1 MSPATEN
8 PGLGTLYGLGIG
20 PGDPELITLKAL
32 KYLRSVS
39 VLAYP
44 APMKGESMARR
55 IAESHLPGGQKE
67 IVIRTTYDENRQP
80 AEAAYDL
87 AADEISGHLSEGRDV
102 ALLCLGDPFLYG
114 SFQYLFARLGDRF
127 PVEVVPGVSAPAA
140 GSAAAQLVLAAGN
153 DCLAL
158 IPAILDENVI
168 AARLEGFDAAVI
180 VKIGRHFA
188 KLYGLLKRLDLAEKA
203 CYVERVSMAEERI
216 LPLDQVDPDSA
227 SYFSMILL
235 HNREGASS

>member
-1 MSPATEN
+1 MSPTS
-8 PGLGTLYGLGIG
+8 GTLYGLGIG

-32 KYLRSVS
+32 KYLRAAP

-44 APMKGESMARR
+44 APLKGKGLARR
-55 IAESHLPGGQKE
+55 IAGPHLPGEQAE
-67 IVIRTTYDENRQP
+67 IVIRTTYEKNRQP

-87 AADEISGHLSEGRDV
+87 AAEEVAEHLDAGRDV

-114 SFQYLFARLGDRF
+114 SFQYLFARLGRRF
-127 PVEVVPGVSAPAA
+127 PVEVVPGVSALAA
-140 GSAAAQLVLAAGN
+140 GSAAAKLALTTGN

-158 IPAILDENVI
+158 VPATLDEDII

-180 VKIGRHFA
+180 VKVGRHFA
-188 KLYGLLKRLDLAEKA
+188 KLYGLLSRLGMVEKA
-203 CYVERVSMAEERI
+203 RYVERVSMVEERV
-216 LPLDQVDPDSA
+216 LPLAEVDADSA

-235 HNREGASS
+235 HNREGTPP

>member
-1 MSPATEN
+1 MSSAP
-8 PGLGTLYGLGIG
+8 GTLYGLGIG

-32 KYLRSVS
+32 KYLRAAP

-44 APMKGESMARR
+44 APLKGESLARR
-55 IAESHLPGGQKE
+55 IVQPHLPGEQSE
-67 IVIRTTYDENRQP
+67 IVIRTSYDENRQP
-80 AEAAYDL
+80 AEAAYDK
-87 AADEISGHLSEGRDV
+87 AAEEMAEHLGAGRDV

-127 PVEVVPGVSAPAA
+127 LVEVVPGVSAPAA
-140 GSAAAQLVLAAGN
+140 GSAAAQLALAAGN

-158 IPAILDENVI
+158 IPATLDEDVI

-180 VKIGRHFA
+180 VKVGRHFA
-188 KLYGLLKRLDLAEKA
+188 KLHGLLKRLGLAEKA
-203 CYVERVSMAEERI
+203 RYVERVSMAEERI
-216 LPLDQVDPDSA
+216 LSLDEVDADTA

-235 HNREGASS
+235 HNREGPSS

>member
-1 MSPATEN
+1 MSSAP
-8 PGLGTLYGLGIG
+8 GTLYGLGIG

-32 KYLRSVS
+32 KYLRAAP

-44 APMKGESMARR
+44 APLKGESLARR
-55 IAESHLPGGQKE
+55 IVQPHLPGEQSE
-67 IVIRTTYDENRQP
+67 IVIRTSYGENRQP
-80 AEAAYDL
+80 AEAAYDK
-87 AADEISGHLSEGRDV
+87 AAEEMAEHLGAGRDV

-127 PVEVVPGVSAPAA
+127 LVEVVPGVSAPAA
-140 GSAAAQLVLAAGN
+140 GSAAAQLALAAGN

-158 IPAILDENVI
+158 IPATLDEDVI

-180 VKIGRHFA
+180 VKVGRHFA
-188 KLYGLLKRLDLAEKA
+188 KLHGLLKRLGLAEKA
-203 CYVERVSMAEERI
+203 RYVERVSMAEERI
-216 LPLDQVDPDSA
+216 LSLDEVDADTV

-235 HNREGASS
+235 HNREGPSS

>member
-1 MSPATEN
+1 MSPTS
-8 PGLGTLYGLGIG
+8 GTLYGLGIG

-32 KYLRSVS
+32 KYLRAAP

-44 APMKGESMARR
+44 APLKGKGLARR
-55 IAESHLPGGQKE
+55 IAGPHLPREQAE
-67 IVIRTTYDENRQP
+67 IVIRTTYDKNRQT

-87 AADEISGHLSEGRDV
+87 AAEEIAEHLDAGRDV

-114 SFQYLFARLGDRF
+114 SFQYLFARLGRRF
-127 PVEVVPGVSAPAA
+127 PVEVVPGVSALAA
-140 GSAAAQLVLAAGN
+140 GSAAAKLALTTGN

-158 IPAILDENVI
+158 VPATLDEDII

-180 VKIGRHFA
+180 VKVGRHFA
-188 KLYGLLKRLDLAEKA
+188 KMYGLLSRLGMAEKA
-203 CYVERVSMAEERI
+203 RYVERVSMAEERV
-216 LPLDQVDPDSA
+216 LPLAEVDADSA

-235 HNREGASS
+235 HNREGTPP

>member
-1 MSPATEN
+1 MSSAP
-8 PGLGTLYGLGIG
+8 GTLYGLGIG

-32 KYLRSVS
+32 KYLRAAP

-44 APMKGESMARR
+44 APLKGESLARR
-55 IAESHLPGGQKE
+55 IVQPHLPGEQSE
-67 IVIRTTYDENRQP
+67 IVIRTSYGENRQP
-80 AEAAYDL
+80 AEAAYDK
-87 AADEISGHLSEGRDV
+87 AAEEMAEHLGAGRDV

-127 PVEVVPGVSAPAA
+127 LVEVVPGVSAPAA
-140 GSAAAQLVLAAGN
+140 GSAAVQLALAAGN

-158 IPAILDENVI
+158 IPATLDEDVI

-180 VKIGRHFA
+180 VKVGRHFA
-188 KLYGLLKRLDLAEKA
+188 KLHGLLKRLGLAEKA
-203 CYVERVSMAEERI
+203 RYVERVSMAEERI
-216 LPLDQVDPDSA
+216 LSLDEVDADTV

-235 HNREGASS
+235 HNREGPSS

>member
-1 MSPATEN
+1 MSPASEN
-8 PGLGTLYGLGIG
+8 PTPGTLYGLGIG

-32 KYLRSVS
+32 KYLRAAPI
-39 VLAYP
+39 LAYP
-44 APMKGESMARR
+44 APLEGESMARR
-55 IAESHLPGGQKE
+55 IAESHLPGGQTE
-67 IVIRTTYDENRQP
+67 IVIRTSYDENRQP
-80 AEAAYDL
+80 AEAAYDK
-87 AADEISGHLSEGRDV
+87 AAEEMAEHLSEGRDV

-140 GSAAAQLVLAAGN
+140 GSAAAQMALAAGN

-158 IPAILDENVI
+158 IPATLDEDVI

-180 VKIGRHFA
+180 VKVGRHFA
-188 KLYGLLKRLDLAEKA
+188 KLYELLRRLGMAEKA
-203 CYVERVSMAEERI
+203 RYVERVSMAEERI
-216 LPLDQVDPDSA
+216 LPLGEVDPDSA

-235 HNREGASS
+235 HNREGTSS

>member
-1 MSPATEN
+1 MSSAP
-8 PGLGTLYGLGIG
+8 GTLYGLGIG

-32 KYLRSVS
+32 KYLRAAP

-44 APMKGESMARR
+44 APLKGESLARR
-55 IAESHLPGGQKE
+55 IVQPHLPGEQSE
-67 IVIRTTYDENRQP
+67 IVIRTSYGENRQP
-80 AEAAYDL
+80 AEAAYDK
-87 AADEISGHLSEGRDV
+87 AAEEMAEHLGAGRDV

-127 PVEVVPGVSAPAA
+127 LVEVVPGVSAPAA
-140 GSAAAQLVLAAGN
+140 GSAAVQLALAAGN

-158 IPAILDENVI
+158 IPATLDEDVI

-180 VKIGRHFA
+180 VKVGRHFA
-188 KLYGLLKRLDLAEKA
+188 KLHGLLKRLGLAEKA
-203 CYVERVSMAEERI
+203 RYVERVSMAEERI
-216 LPLDQVDPDSA
+216 LSLDEVDVDTV

-235 HNREGASS
+235 HNREGPSS